1 MFNYYFD
8 SLYSCI
14 KPSYEINKHYKYFL
28 KPDSSKK
35 VSEDAKWM
43 IMVYSHIYFVQN
55 MRKIF
60 ISFWMKKY
68 LFK

>member
-14 KPSYEINKHYKYFL
+14 KPSYEINKQYKYFL
-28 KPDSSKK
+28 KPDSSKEI
-35 VSEDAKWM
+35 SEHAKWM
-43 IMVYSHIYFVQN
+43 IMICSQLSFAKAMEKN
-55 MRKIF
+55 F
-60 ISFWMKKY
+60 ISVREKKY